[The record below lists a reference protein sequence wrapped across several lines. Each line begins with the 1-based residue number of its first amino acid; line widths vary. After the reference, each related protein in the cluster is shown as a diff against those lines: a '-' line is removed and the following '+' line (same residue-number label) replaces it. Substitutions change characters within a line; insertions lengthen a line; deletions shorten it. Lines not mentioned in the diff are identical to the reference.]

1 MIKKCN
7 IVVLVFIF
15 SNILFAQN
23 AVALIDTT
31 ICKGS
36 VIKLVSPKIGSY
48 TYLWST
54 GETSESII
62 VSPASTTVY
71 SVQSTS
77 TAGVFID
84 EFRVAVDVPLNAPTI
99 TFNLDRLI
107 STYSPNT
114 QIRWLKNNL
123 VLPGQNSDTLKFP
136 LQGVY
141 KSEIS
146 SLGACW
152 TPSQLI
158 YVPMDTDTS
167 TSGFKA
173 IVFPNPSSGYF
184 NLLLDLPLRISKEDT
199 IIVSDISGN
208 KIFEKKQFIYH
219 SSMVKI
225 PITLPAGFK
234 GQALITTILNGI
246 INTQQ
251 VIIQ

>member
-1 MIKKCN
+1 MIKKCY
-7 IVVLVFIF
+7 IVVIVFII
-15 SNILFAQN
+15 SNLLFAQN
-23 AVALIDTT
+23 ALALNDTT

-36 VIKLVSPKIGSY
+36 KIKLTSSKVGSY

-54 GETSESII
+54 GETTESIL
-62 VSPASTTVY
+62 VSPTTTTTY
-71 SVQSTS
+71 TVQSTS
-77 TAGVFID
+77 LAGVFNDQFKVI
-84 EFRVAVDVPLNAPTI
+84 VDVPLPPPSI
-99 TFNLDRLI
+99 LFSVDRLI
-107 STYSPNT
+107 STYSTNT
-114 QIRWLKNNL
+114 QIRWLKNN
-123 VLPGQNSDTLKFP
+123 VILPGQNIDTLKFP

-173 IVFPNPSSGYF
+173 IVFPNPSTGYF
-184 NLLLDLPLRISKEDT
+184 NLLLDLPSRISKDVT
-199 IIVSDISGN
+199 IIVSDMSGN
-208 KIFEKKQFIYH
+208 KIFEKKHFIYH

-234 GQALITTILNGI
+234 GQALISTMLNGI